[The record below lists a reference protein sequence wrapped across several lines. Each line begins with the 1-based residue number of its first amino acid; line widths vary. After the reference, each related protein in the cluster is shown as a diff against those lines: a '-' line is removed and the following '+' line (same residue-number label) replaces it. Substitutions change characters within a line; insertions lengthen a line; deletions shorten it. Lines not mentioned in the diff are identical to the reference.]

1 MTPRIVLMAN
11 NIDEVGGAQRVMHV
25 VAQGLVE
32 RGYPVDL
39 VGVTPFEPRHEFLAE
54 PGFRRFTL
62 MDRAWPPPPPASD
75 LRLARYLL
83 PSIRRRQA
91 VRSRLADAAARSLAR
106 ILQDGPPGII
116 VTAQLWAMETVA
128 RTPHAE
134 WPVIG
139 QYHSSFEA
147 AAGGR
152 DLARSIELYRDV
164 DLVTLLT
171 PSDAAAFQRAGLNAT
186 RWLPNPLA
194 FWPDRPVDPAAQGR
208 DGVVTY
214 LGRFSPEKGVRFLI
228 EAWGSIAAAHPAWRL
243 RLIGSGPEESA
254 LRQQAAA
261 IDAPIEFL
269 PPTADA
275 QAALSDASI
284 VVLPSLTEGLPLV
297 MAEAMAL
304 GLPVVASD
312 CSAGVRLLSDDG
324 RTARIVSRG
333 SAGALAGALGELVER
348 GDERRRLGALARAS
362 IERYR
367 VGPVLDMWETMFSEV
382 LR

>member
-1 MTPRIVLMAN
+1 MKPRIVLMAN
-11 NIDEVGGAQRVMHV
+11 NIDEVGGAQRVIHV

-39 VGVTPFEPRHEFLAE
+39 VGVTPFEPRHEFITQ

-62 MDRAWPPPPPASD
+62 MDRPWPPPPPTSD

-83 PSIRRRQA
+83 PSVRRRQA
-91 VRSRLADAAARSLAR
+91 ARSRLADQAARALAR
-106 ILQDGPPGII
+106 VLQDGPAGIV

-128 RTPHAE
+128 RTPHAD

-194 FWPDRPVDPAAQGR
+194 FWPDRPVDPAGPGH

-214 LGRFSPEKGVRFLI
+214 LGRFSPEKGVRLLI
-228 EAWGSIAAAHPAWRL
+228 DAWGTIAATHPTWRL
-243 RLIGSGPEESA
+243 RLIGSGPDETA
-254 LRQQAAA
+254 LRAQAAA
-261 IDAPIEFL
+261 IEAPIEFL
-269 PPTADA
+269 PPTTDA
-275 QAALSDASI
+275 QAALSDASV

-304 GLPVVASD
+304 GLPVLATD
-312 CSAGVRLLSDDG
+312 CSAGVRLLSEDG
-324 RTARIVSRG
+324 KTARIVPRG
-333 SAGALAGALGELVER
+333 SAGALAGALGELMER

-362 IERYR
+362 VEKYR
-367 VGPVLDMWETMFSEV
+367 LGPVLDLWETMLADV